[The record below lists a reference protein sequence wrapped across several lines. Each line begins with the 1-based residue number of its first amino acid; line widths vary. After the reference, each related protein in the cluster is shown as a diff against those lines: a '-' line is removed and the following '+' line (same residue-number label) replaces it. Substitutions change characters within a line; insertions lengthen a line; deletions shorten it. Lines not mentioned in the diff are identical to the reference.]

1 MARKVIGPA
10 IHGMTRKLFP
20 QRMVPASKLPP
31 LAVAGR
37 REYRD
42 RTYKYL
48 SCYANEK
55 GLEVHV
61 IEEMKGLASLP
72 EFEDYAPL
80 EVICPWHEARERIQ
94 NCRCFVKII
103 LISNEI
109 LSHAWSKSSCFRN
122 LHILYSEYSTYQTL
136 PSVIS
141 FNYGKKFDNKLKKNT
156 GCVRCFFLLSKT
168 LIFSVHI
175 FCSHRKN

>member
-37 REYRD
+37 REHRD
-42 RTYKYL
+42 KTYKYL

-61 IEEMKGLASLP
+61 IEEMNGLASLP

-94 NCRCFVKII
+94 NAF
-103 LISNEI
+103 
-109 LSHAWSKSSCFRN
+109 
-122 LHILYSEYSTYQTL
+122 
-136 PSVIS
+136 SVIEPAVFLQPPAEGES
-141 FNYGKKFDNKLKKNT
+141 FSPPQNGTGAYPCDEGYGCCPK
-156 GCVRCFFLLSKT
+156 GSLLGT
-168 LIFSVHI
+168 LHS
-175 FCSHRKN
+175 R